1 MQAPFPIRR
10 DPSQHRRLG
19 ALLGAALLVSSSP
32 LLGQVEVTP
41 PVLGQ
46 VEVTF
51 SQGQTIFKIG
61 PVNGSKFDITADFMC
76 PGEDACDPG
85 VVRVVFSMLDMETL
99 LKHEDHHSV
108 QLVLDEEA
116 ELAVASP
123 RYLQLPAGGAWVAEV
138 IMCFIPTTDFRT
150 VANAE
155 KVEYRI
161 GPSEG
166 ELTEKQRKAL
176 EALAAELPELEEPEI
191 TERPD
196 G

>member
-1 MQAPFPIRR
+1 MQSDGTR
-10 DPSQHRRLG
+10 
-19 ALLGAALLVSSSP
+19 LGAALLVSSSP

-46 VEVTF
+46 VEVTS
-51 SQGQTIFKIG
+51 SQGQTIFKVG
-61 PVNGSKFDITADFMC
+61 PVKGSKFDITADFQC
-76 PGEDACDPG
+76 LGEDACAPG
-85 VVRVVFSMLDMETL
+85 VVRVSFSMLDMEAL
-99 LKHEDHHSV
+99 LKHENDHSV
-108 QLVLDEEA
+108 QLVLDEET

-150 VANAE
+150 VANSE

>member
-1 MQAPFPIRR
+1 VEFSSFWTISASDLRTPSSYLIRC
-10 DPSQHRRLG
+10 PQKSG
-19 ALLGAALLVSSSP
+19 ALY
-32 LLGQVEVTP
+32 
-41 PVLGQ
+41 
-46 VEVTF
+46 

-61 PVNGSKFDITADFMC
+61 PVRASRFDITADFMC

-85 VVRVVFSMLDMETL
+85 VVRVIFSMTEAGAL
-99 LKHEDHHSV
+99 LKHEDDHSV
-108 QLVLDEEA
+108 QLVLNEET
-116 ELAVASP
+116 ELAAASP
-123 RYLQLPAGGAWVAEV
+123 QYLQRSAGGAWVTEL
-138 IMCFIPTTDFRT
+138 IMCLIPTTDFRT

-161 GPSEG
+161 GPSKG
-166 ELTEKQRKAL
+166 ELTKKQRKAL

>member
-1 MQAPFPIRR
+1 MQAPFPIPR

-32 LLGQVEVTP
+32 L
-41 PVLGQ
+41 LGQ

-85 VVRVVFSMLDMETL
+85 VVRVVFSMLDMEAL

-155 KVEYRI
+155 W
-161 GPSEG
+161 
-166 ELTEKQRKAL
+166 
-176 EALAAELPELEEPEI
+176 
-191 TERPD
+191 
-196 G
+196 